1 MKKPNKSGSNYFN
14 YKVFFSIILLALV
27 DAEYRFIWCNTGGS
41 GSASDAGLFNSS
53 RLRPALENNALGLP
67 DPDPL
72 PGDDRPLP
80 YFVIGDDAF
89 PLRTWMMKPYSQ
101 RGLSDK
107 DRIFNYRLSRARRV
121 VENAFGILAHR
132 WRCLLTCLQL
142 EPRNVTVVVEASVTL
157 HNLLRTRNP
166 RAQANDVDREDE
178 NGNLIPG
185 AWREHVQLTDPR
197 NVGGCHLTREGKIQR
212 NFLSDYYNSDIGRLP
227 WQDRIVDM

>member
-1 MKKPNKSGSNYFN
+1 
-14 YKVFFSIILLALV
+14 
-27 DAEYRFIWCNTGGS
+27 
-41 GSASDAGLFNSS
+41 
-53 RLRPALENNALGLP
+53 
-67 DPDPL
+67 
-72 PGDDRPLP
+72 
-80 YFVIGDDAF
+80 
-89 PLRTWMMKPYSQ
+89 MKPYSQ

-142 EPRNVTVVVEASVTL
+142 EPRNVTVVVEASLTL

-212 NFLSDYYNSDIGRLP
+212 NFLSDYSGRLP
-227 WQDRIVDM
+227 PPWTITTATLGACRGRIGLLTCNELHLYVPFANSRQIPCDVYVHCI